1 MTTQRDTYLQEIQAI
16 RGEMD
21 RLLDGIDY
29 CFDWKSGEEEWSGRE
44 VMYHMLDTPAG
55 GIHSVLRGMLGG
67 SIQEFSI
74 IADLTNLTPE
84 RQERDI
90 PGVREDTE
98 AVLTD
103 LEQLL
108 SSATDAQIAGAMA
121 TAHLV
126 SRGETIERT
135 GQELVEGIFIRHWR
149 QHLAQLAQIRE
160 SLGLD

>member
-1 MTTQRDTYLQEIQAI
+1 LTTQRDSYLEEIKAI
-16 RGEMD
+16 RSETD

-29 CFDWKSGEEEWSGRE
+29 CFDWKPSDADWSGRE

-55 GIHSVLRGMLGG
+55 GIHSVLRGILGG
-67 SIQEFSI
+67 GIQEYTI
-74 IADLTNLTPE
+74 TADLTNLTPE

-90 PGVREDTE
+90 AGVRDDVE

-108 SSATDAQIAGAMA
+108 ASATDAQIAGAKA
-121 TAHLV
+121 TAHLI
-126 SRGETIERT
+126 SRGETAERT
-135 GQELVEGIFIRHWR
+135 AQEMVEGIFIRHWR
-149 QHLAQLAQIRE
+149 QHLAQLAELRE